1 MTITLS
7 RLSLH
12 ASVLALA
19 LAATPIFSTPAAA
32 QPAAACCAQPVQ
44 PTTLNLSAFG
54 EVKRAPDMATLSAGV
69 QSEGKTAALASG
81 DNRARMARVFAALK
95 AAGIADKD
103 IQSSGLSLNPQW
115 SYEQGKK
122 PRILGYQ
129 AHNTVTVMVRDLA
142 QVGAALDA
150 IVDAGSNSINGV
162 SFGLANPEAAL
173 DEARRAAAKALQGKA
188 NLYATSLGYRVGRL
202 VTLNEGGSYDPR
214 PQPMMMAKAVMMD
227 GAEAAPTP
235 VAPGEMTLR
244 IDLNAVY
251 ELVR

>member
-1 MTITLS
+1 MRSVLT
-7 RLSLH
+7 RLPLQS
-12 ASVLALA
+12 SVLALVVAAAPWQGAPA
-19 LAATPIFSTPAAA
+19 LAQT
-32 QPAAACCAQPVQ
+32 AACCAQPQQ
-44 PTTLNLSAFG
+44 PSTMTLSAFG

-69 QSEGKTAALASG
+69 QSEGKTAAMASG
-81 DNRARMARVFAALK
+81 DNRVRMARVFAALK

-103 IQSSGLSLNPQW
+103 IQTSGLSLNPQW

-173 DEARRAAAKALQGKA
+173 DEARRAAAKALQSKA
-188 NLYATSLGYRVGRL
+188 NLYAGALGYKVGRL
-202 VTLNEGGSYDPR
+202 VNLGEGGGYDVR
-214 PQPMMMAKAVMMD
+214 PQPMMMAKMAMMD
-227 GAEAAPTP
+227 SAEAAPTP